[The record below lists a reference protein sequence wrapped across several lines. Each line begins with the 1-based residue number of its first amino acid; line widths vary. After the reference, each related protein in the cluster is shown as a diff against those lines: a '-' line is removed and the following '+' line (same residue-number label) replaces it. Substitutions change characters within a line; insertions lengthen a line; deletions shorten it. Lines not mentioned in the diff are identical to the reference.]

1 MTSDHSSHQPS
12 ADLIETILEAL
23 QYSIATTLL
32 QTDDLLFA
40 LASGTE
46 EGQEV
51 NLHLDTLRFLRNLRS
66 PLPLETTTVL
76 RALWANPTPDREQG
90 ASAGAPYALSAIT
103 GHIEALHHPLID
115 TIQRRLSSA
124 SAEARAGLPS
134 DALEPRVIVQAI
146 TTALASYG
154 ASENINMLVI
164 RLLDQLL
171 SPALGE
177 FYMEADQALAA
188 HGLST
193 ERSTS
198 LHIDH
203 EASGVMD
210 KAALLDHLDQ
220 LQAASLSDTG
230 SGQDLWI
237 RGLPRLPDGAT
248 LPFSLKRPMEL
259 MGLMVYDALTNEGI
273 SPSFKTT
280 LTHLHVP
287 LIKAGL
293 LDENVIT
300 RPQHPARQLW
310 QELTELALLPDADTA
325 PWRQTFDQLVTQLVK
340 DFKRDLALF
349 TTALDALAH
358 LRDVSVINDVP
369 SPIQDAP
376 SPTKVSFEEASS
388 IALDSIRNALASQRI
403 PGSLRAFLMQAWGP
417 LLMHLAQS
425 EGLDSDAFAQAR
437 QLMVRL
443 IQQTA
448 IPLQPGQGNPVETLQ
463 SMKELLVSNHRMPQS
478 MDCLLPALHEELEAA
493 HKALTMPSSA
503 EVKPTGSPTPMPEKS
518 RVAPPSSATEPVLPI
533 EPAPT
538 GPKYH
543 IPAIHIDNYLRL
555 AVQAGDWYLVHA
567 GPGLTARRLKV
578 FHVDPLRGVVV
589 FADRLDTPVLERIF
603 TNFIDDVLDGVSRP
617 VFEEE
622 RHIHALKRLRLQL
635 DQGQKP
641 HGSETS

>member
-23 QYSIATTLL
+23 QYAIATTLL

-46 EGQEV
+46 EGQEI
-51 NLHLDTLRFLRNLRS
+51 NLHLDTLRFLRTLRS
-66 PLPLETTTVL
+66 PLPLETSTVL
-76 RALWANPTPDREQG
+76 RALWANTTPDREHG
-90 ASAGAPYALSAIT
+90 ASAGTQYALSAIT

-124 SAEARAGLPS
+124 SAEARAGLPT

-146 TTALASYG
+146 ATALASYG
-154 ASENINMLVI
+154 ASEHINMLVI

-171 SPALGE
+171 APALGE
-177 FYMEADQALAA
+177 FYLEAGQALAA

-220 LQAASLSDTG
+220 LQVASLSDSG
-230 SGQDLWI
+230 SGHDLWI

-248 LPFSLKRPMEL
+248 LPFNLKRPMEL

-273 SPSFKTT
+273 PSSFKTA
-280 LTHLHVP
+280 LTYLHVP

-293 LDENVIT
+293 LDERVIT
-300 RPQHPARQLW
+300 QPQHPARQLW
-310 QELTELALLPDADTA
+310 QGLTELALLPDAETA
-325 PWRQTFDQLVTQLVK
+325 PWQQAFDRLIEQLIE
-340 DFKRDLALF
+340 DFKRDLAVF
-349 TTALDALAH
+349 TTALDALDH
-358 LRDVSVINDVP
+358 LRDVSVLSDAPPPV
-369 SPIQDAP
+369 QDEP
-376 SPTKVSFEEASS
+376 SPTKISFEEASG
-388 IALDSIRNALASQRI
+388 IALDSIRNALASQRV

-425 EGLDSDAFAQAR
+425 GGLDSDAFAQAR
-437 QLMVRL
+437 QLMARL

-448 IPLQPGQGNPVETLQ
+448 VPLQPGQGNPVETLQ
-463 SMKELLVSNHRMPQS
+463 LMKELLVSNHRMPQS
-478 MDCLLPALHEELEAA
+478 MDCLLPALQEELEAA
-493 HKALTMPSSA
+493 HKASLRPASA
-503 EVKPTGSPTPMPEKS
+503 EPMPPPPTPAKPH
-518 RVAPPSSATEPVLPI
+518 VAPPSSAAEPLPPI
-533 EPAPT
+533 EPIPV

-555 AVQAGDWYLVHA
+555 AVQAGDWYLVYA

-578 FHVDPLRGVVV
+578 FHVDPLRGVVM
-589 FADRLDTPVLERIF
+589 FADRLDIPVMERIF
-603 TNFIDDVLDGVSRP
+603 TNFIDDVLDGLSRP

-635 DQGQKP
+635 DQGQKNQ
-641 HGSETS
+641 GGETS